1 MGKVKRLRHKLH
13 IAAKKEKATPQSP
26 ESNISQDLPDIVL
39 PLPNDNLFAGLNID
53 INSLK
58 TKLNDDVRS
67 VKSFKSNKK
76 SENSKQTVISK
87 KDKLKAR
94 RDMLMRK
101 IGALDQM
108 KKDLKLRQKRKTT
121 AIIGDTNPLHDALPS
136 LESLLKN
143 RPNIKQNVAKP
154 KKKKGIEKARK
165 RKKELIHGVKI
176 YKNVMG
182 NKTFQKNPLEA
193 ISQHVQALVNQEK
206 QNMTR

>member
-1 MGKVKRLRHKLH
+1 MGKVKRLRQKLH
-13 IAAKKEKATPQSP
+13 IAAKKEKAAPQSL
-26 ESNISQDLPDIVL
+26 ENNISRDLPDVVL

-67 VKSFKSNKK
+67 VKSFKSIRL
-76 SENSKQTVISK
+76 ENSKQTVVSK

-143 RPNIKQNVAKP
+143 RPNIKQNIAKP

-165 RKKELIHGVKI
+165 RKKELIQGVKV
-176 YKNVMG
+176 YKTVLG

-193 ISQHVQALVNQEK
+193 ISQHVQALVIQEK
-206 QNMTR
+206 QNMKR

>member
-1 MGKVKRLRHKLH
+1 MGKVKRLRQKLH
-13 IAAKKEKATPQSP
+13 IAAKKEKAAPQSL
-26 ESNISQDLPDIVL
+26 ENNISRDLPDVVL

-67 VKSFKSNKK
+67 VKSFKSIRL
-76 SENSKQTVISK
+76 ENSKQTVVSK

-143 RPNIKQNVAKP
+143 RPNIKQNIAKP

-165 RKKELIHGVKI
+165 RKKELIQGVNI
-176 YKNVMG
+176 YKTVLG

-193 ISQHVQALVNQEK
+193 ISQHVQALVIQEK
-206 QNMTR
+206 QNMKR